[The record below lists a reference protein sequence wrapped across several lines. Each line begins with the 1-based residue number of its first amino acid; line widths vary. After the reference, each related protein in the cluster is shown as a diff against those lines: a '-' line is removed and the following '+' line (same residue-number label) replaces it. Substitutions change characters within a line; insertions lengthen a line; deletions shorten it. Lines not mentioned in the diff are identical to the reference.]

1 MVIWS
6 KSHSFGELMK
16 RADAAISV
24 QWELAFGL
32 EPMHQREAV
41 PPALRFIELI
51 RPLGNPD
58 VPVNRRDRPGFA
70 I

>member
-1 MVIWS
+1 LLRDDHLVKIAQFWRI
-6 KSHSFGELMK
+6 KEL
-16 RADAAISV
+16 S
-24 QWELAFGL
+24 FGL
-32 EPMHQREAV
+32 EPMLQREAV
-41 PPALRFIELI
+41 SPALRFIELI